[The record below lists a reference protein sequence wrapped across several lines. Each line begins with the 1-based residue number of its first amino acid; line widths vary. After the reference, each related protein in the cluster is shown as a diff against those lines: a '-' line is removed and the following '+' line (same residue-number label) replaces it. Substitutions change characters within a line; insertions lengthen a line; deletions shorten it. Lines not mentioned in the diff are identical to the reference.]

1 MKKTILITGASCE
14 IGQCLIKELSDVYN
28 LVLIYNQNY
37 EPLKKY
43 VDKYLVINTN
53 LESED
58 EILKL
63 TDTLKKK
70 NVNIYALINIA
81 GISLDSPLTDINMY
95 DFTKTFIINTY
106 APLKLTL
113 MLKPEIVINLS
124 STDAIDTFNEYNL
137 VYALSK
143 NSLLEMTN
151 LLSKLTISKV
161 YALAPNYIDT
171 LSVRNMNP
179 EFLKNEL
186 NRINQKELIK
196 PENVAKSIFEILKT
210 KDQSGTIYRMDD
222 NNGYRKINK

>member
-14 IGQCLIKELSDVYN
+14 IGQCLIKELCDVYN

-70 NVNIYALINIA
+70 NVDIYALINIA
-81 GISLDSPLTDINMY
+81 GISLDSPFTDINMD
-95 DFTKTFIINTY
+95 DFIKTFIINTY

-113 MLKPEIVINLS
+113 MLKPKIVINLS

-137 VYALSK
+137 VYSLSK

-151 LLSKLTISKV
+151 LLSELTISKV

-179 EFLKNEL
+179 KFLKNEL